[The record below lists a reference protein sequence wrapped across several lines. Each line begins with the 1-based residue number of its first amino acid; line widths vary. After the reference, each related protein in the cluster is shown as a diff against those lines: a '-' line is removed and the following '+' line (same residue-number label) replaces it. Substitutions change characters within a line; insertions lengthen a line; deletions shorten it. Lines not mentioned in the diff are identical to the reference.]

1 MIVILLRNVSIIIL
15 YVMDHC
21 SWMYRDSP
29 QELYRKGY
37 YKALEGFINFI
48 LLNLKNISRGEIK
61 CLYVKFKNKKF
72 HQ

>member
-15 YVMDHC
+15 YVMDHY

-37 YKALEGFINFI
+37 YKGVEGFINFI
-48 LLNLKNISRGEIK
+48 LSNLKNISRGEIK
-61 CLYVKFKNKKF
+61 CPYVKCKNKKF

>member
-15 YVMDHC
+15 YVMDHY

-37 YKALEGFINFI
+37 YKGVESFINFI
-48 LLNLKNISRGEIK
+48 LSNPKNISGGEIR
-61 CLYVKFKNKKF
+61 CLCVKFKNKKF